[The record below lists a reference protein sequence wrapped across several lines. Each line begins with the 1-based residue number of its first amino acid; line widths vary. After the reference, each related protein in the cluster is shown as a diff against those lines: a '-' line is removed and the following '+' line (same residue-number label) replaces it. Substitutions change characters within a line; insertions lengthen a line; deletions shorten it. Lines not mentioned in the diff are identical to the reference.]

1 MLNKKR
7 PTFFMVYAVPVLLF
21 NLLFAVW
28 GVFMAHSTSG
38 WVSFVG
44 YALIITVGLYV
55 YLRYLD
61 RYLY

>member
-1 MLNKKR
+1 
-7 PTFFMVYAVPVLLF
+7 MVYAVPVLLF

-28 GVFMAHSTSG
+28 GVFMAHAAYG
-38 WVSFVG
+38 WVSFMG

>member
-1 MLNKKR
+1 
-7 PTFFMVYAVPVLLF
+7 MVYAVPVLLF

-28 GVFMAHSTSG
+28 GVFMAHSASG
-38 WVSFVG
+38 WESFMG